1 VSEISGDKK
10 GAEEVFEISS
20 TRDVRQFWTRYW
32 TDPIEIENEA
42 NSKFERDV
50 AQV

>member
-1 VSEISGDKK
+1 MSEISGDKK

-20 TRDVRQFWTRYW
+20 TREVRQFWTRYW
-32 TDPIEIENEA
+32 TDPIEIEA